1 MYPHIEGTKYVDQK
15 TYESWFRAY
24 LAPKDILFSTV
35 GTTARVVMTP
45 ENRVVAIAQN
55 VLGIRFK
62 RNIIDPWFMFYY
74 MRSRPFQHEI
84 ESRLITTVQASIKRA
99 DMVGIPID
107 VPALPV
113 QRAIAQKIFGID
125 KKIQLNHQ
133 INQTLEQMAQAIFK
147 SWFVDFEPVKAKVAA
162 LEAGGSE
169 EDALLAAMQVIAG
182 DTQECADATEGN
194 TPEAD
199 TVGKLARLQ
208 AEQPEQYAELRA
220 TAELFPAAM
229 QESELGEIPQGWEA
243 GSLSDVAYFPNSR
256 IATEELTLET
266 YISTEN
272 MLENRKGI
280 CRASSMPSSA
290 AVPSFKPRQVLI
302 SNIRPYFKKIWL
314 ASKSGGRSPDVLAFE
329 SNQKDT
335 SKFLY
340 NLLYQDQ
347 FFDYMMLTSKG
358 AKMPRGDKK
367 AIMQFTFAVPA
378 IGLMQCFSERVES
391 FYSLITSNNQ
401 ESGILASTRAILL
414 PKLLSGELS
423 ISEAESELAESEETA
438 NV

>member
-182 DTQECADATEGN
+182 DTQE
-194 TPEAD
+194 
-199 TVGKLARLQ
+199 
-208 AEQPEQYAELRA
+208 
-220 TAELFPAAM
+220 
-229 QESELGEIPQGWEA
+229 
-243 GSLSDVAYFPNSR
+243 
-256 IATEELTLET
+256 
-266 YISTEN
+266 
-272 MLENRKGI
+272 
-280 CRASSMPSSA
+280 
-290 AVPSFKPRQVLI
+290 
-302 SNIRPYFKKIWL
+302 
-314 ASKSGGRSPDVLAFE
+314 
-329 SNQKDT
+329 
-335 SKFLY
+335 
-340 NLLYQDQ
+340 
-347 FFDYMMLTSKG
+347 
-358 AKMPRGDKK
+358 
-367 AIMQFTFAVPA
+367 
-378 IGLMQCFSERVES
+378 
-391 FYSLITSNNQ
+391 
-401 ESGILASTRAILL
+401 
-414 PKLLSGELS
+414 
-423 ISEAESELAESEETA
+423 
-438 NV
+438 

>member
-1 MYPHIEGTKYVDQK
+1 
-15 TYESWFRAY
+15 
-24 LAPKDILFSTV
+24 
-35 GTTARVVMTP
+35 
-45 ENRVVAIAQN
+45 
-55 VLGIRFK
+55 
-62 RNIIDPWFMFYY
+62 
-74 MRSRPFQHEI
+74 
-84 ESRLITTVQASIKRA
+84 
-99 DMVGIPID
+99 
-107 VPALPV
+107 
-113 QRAIAQKIFGID
+113 
-125 KKIQLNHQ
+125 
-133 INQTLEQMAQAIFK
+133 
-147 SWFVDFEPVKAKVAA
+147 
-162 LEAGGSE
+162 
-169 EDALLAAMQVIAG
+169 
-182 DTQECADATEGN
+182 
-194 TPEAD
+194 
-199 TVGKLARLQ
+199 
-208 AEQPEQYAELRA
+208 
-220 TAELFPAAM
+220 M